1 MLNKIEQMNRQSAV
15 TTVKMMD
22 DVLGGAKVKQAD
34 SLKNNFKT
42 LVKEKDK
49 ELQQKGLRKAAQDL
63 ESLFV
68 SMIFKQMRSSVPKDK
83 LTGGSGREQEIFTSM
98 FDDEIA
104 KTIANGKGIGF
115 ANAIERQ
122 LSKKAI

>member
-15 TTVKMMD
+15 TTVQMLD

-34 SLKNNFKT
+34 SLKSNFKT
-42 LVKEKDK
+42 LVKEKDR